1 MSANPDGV
9 IPNPAKPQSTQLP
22 NQTQAEIQPTPV
34 RDLLFSS
41 PSALSPLPLSSRT
54 TPSAQSLQR
63 PNQNPTTLPANAG
76 EGSAFLRALRLATA
90 IAPSFPLL
98 PRPQIPHQPLKPL
111 FVLVMT
117 LPLPKIPNMPHPPP
131 LPSRPAAHAQLSS
144 RTAPSHDRSNALT
157 KTQPRFR
164 PTSVRDLLF
173 PLFAFEARHFARS
186 EPNFFFP
193 LRSCDAVGLRRENRS
208 SSPNGTRIASSI
220 FGRNRT
226 FTRTHSPARP
236 FTVRYN

>member
-117 LPLPKIPNMPHPPP
+117 LPLPKIRRKIRRPRLFRIHHRIIQLDRKLQR
-131 LPSRPAAHAQLSS
+131 LPSL
-144 RTAPSHDRSNALT
+144 
-157 KTQPRFR
+157 
-164 PTSVRDLLF
+164 
-173 PLFAFEARHFARS
+173 PLFVITIARFLYS
-186 EPNFFFP
+186 EP
-193 LRSCDAVGLRRENRS
+193 RSLGADAAIQSAALF
-208 SSPNGTRIASSI
+208 NGFAGERAPRCAS
-220 FGRNRT
+220 R
-226 FTRTHSPARP
+226 
-236 FTVRYN
+236 